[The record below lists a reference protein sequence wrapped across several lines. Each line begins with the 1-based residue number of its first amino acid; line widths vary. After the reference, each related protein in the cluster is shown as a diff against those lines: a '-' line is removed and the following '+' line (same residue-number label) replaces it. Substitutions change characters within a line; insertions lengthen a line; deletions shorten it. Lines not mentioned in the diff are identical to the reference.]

1 MSQGTPI
8 MQVNRND
15 ADIRRNHPGIVLLVT
30 MVLLVVLS
38 ILGYTLTIRIWAQKH
53 RDQYIIDYTK
63 ARYAC
68 DSAVK
73 YAFTTLGD
81 INAPPPLITRDN
93 EPDFSDLFRLNDT
106 EYKEYIEKWFS
117 ENAAGKDKTS
127 ENSSNDVNDINSP
140 VDTNDFNSER
150 DVNYAGD
157 TNNTAEIFDLNEPN
171 SLVVRGPYG
180 PQWPLITEPAEF
192 EIGSVKVKVEIED
205 ENAKY
210 PIGWAMLD
218 DPNLVREAAAG
229 FKTFCEWMAV
239 DSTDVES
246 LDNAFKEIS
255 KIKPFK
261 TDFQPIKMTE
271 EITQKP
277 DPNAVKP
284 SRTSRRRRPS
294 TPAKQT
300 AQKTIPASVHIKDF
314 AKLFH
319 SSLIDIDVLAKP
331 TVISQTRKESALKYV
346 GMWASSK
353 VNINTAPRQVLEAA
367 FTFGGDAV
375 KIAEEIIQQRKL
387 KPFESIESLRKALFR
402 YSDSIKKCENYIT
415 TSSNFFTIR
424 VTATSGVAQV
434 SAIIAIM
441 KTGKT
446 MEPIALISG

>member
-1 MSQGTPI
+1 
-8 MQVNRND
+8 MQVNQNN
-15 ADIRRNHPGIVLLVT
+15 ADIRRNHSGIVLLVT

-38 ILGYTLTIRIWAQKH
+38 ILGYTLTTRIWAQKH
-53 RDQYIIDYTK
+53 RNQYIIDYTK

-73 YAFTTLGD
+73 YAMATLND
-81 INAPPPLITRDN
+81 INTPQLVVRDN
-93 EPDFSDLFRLNDT
+93 EPDFSDLFHFNDT

-117 ENAAGKDKTS
+117 ENAAAKDKISKDSTS
-127 ENSSNDVNDINSP
+127 DVNAPAGINDVNS
-140 VDTNDFNSER
+140 VR

-157 TNNTAEIFDLNEPN
+157 TNNTPGIFDLNEPN
-171 SLVVRGPYG
+171 ATVVRGPYG
-180 PQWPLITEPAEF
+180 PQWPLITAPAEF
-192 EIGSVKVKVEIED
+192 EIGSVKVKIEIED

-218 DPNLVREAAAG
+218 DPNLVREAEAG
-229 FKTFCEWMAV
+229 FKTFCEWMEV
-239 DSTDVES
+239 DSTDIES
-246 LDNAFKEIS
+246 LDKGFKEIS

-261 TDFQPIKMTE
+261 TDFQPIKTTE
-271 EITQKP
+271 EITPKP
-277 DPNAVKP
+277 DPDSV
-284 SRTSRRRRPS
+284 RQSRRRRPG

-300 AQKTIPASVHIKDF
+300 IVKTIPASVHIKDF

-319 SSLIDIDVLAKP
+319 SSLIDIDFLAKP
-331 TVISQTRKESALKYV
+331 TVISQTRKESTLKYM

-353 VNINTAPRQVLEAA
+353 VNVNTAPRQVLEAA
-367 FTFGGDAV
+367 FTFGGDARE
-375 KIAEEIIQQRKL
+375 ITEEIIQQRKV

-434 SAIIAIM
+434 SAVIAIM

>member
-1 MSQGTPI
+1 
-8 MQVNRND
+8 MQVNQNN
-15 ADIRRNHPGIVLLVT
+15 ADIRRNRPGIVLLVT

-38 ILGYTLTIRIWAQKH
+38 ILGYTLTTRIWAQKH

-81 INAPPPLITRDN
+81 INALPLVIRNN
-93 EPDFSDLFRLNDT
+93 EPDFSDLFSFNDT

-117 ENAAGKDKTS
+117 ENAAEKNKTS
-127 ENSSNDVNDINSP
+127 ENFSGDVNDTNSP
-140 VDTNDFNSER
+140 LDTNDFNSER

-157 TNNTAEIFDLNEPN
+157 TNNTLGIFDFNESN

-180 PQWPLITEPAEF
+180 PQWPLITAPAEF

-229 FKTFCEWMAV
+229 FKTFCEWMKV
-239 DSTDVES
+239 NSTDVEL
-246 LDNAFKEIS
+246 LDKEFKEIS

-261 TDFQPIKMTE
+261 TDFQPINITE
-271 EITQKP
+271 EITKKP
-277 DPNAVKP
+277 DPNAVTP
-284 SRTSRRRRPS
+284 SRTSRRRRPA
-294 TPAKQT
+294 TQAPAKQT
-300 AQKTIPASVHIKDF
+300 IEKTIPASVHIKDF

-331 TVISQTRKESALKYV
+331 TVISQTRKESTLKYM

-353 VNINTAPRQVLEAA
+353 ININTAPRQVLEAA
-367 FTFGGDAV
+367 FTFGGDASQ
-375 KIAEEIIQQRKL
+375 IAEEIIRQRKI

-434 SAIIAIM
+434 SAVIAII

>member
-1 MSQGTPI
+1 
-8 MQVNRND
+8 MQVNRNN
-15 ADIRRNHPGIVLLVT
+15 ADICRNRPGIVLLVT

-38 ILGYTLTIRIWAQKH
+38 ILGYTLTTRIWAQKH

-73 YAFTTLGD
+73 YALATLGD
-81 INAPPPLITRDN
+81 INAPPLVIRDN
-93 EPDFSDLFRLNDT
+93 EPDFSDLFHFNDT
-106 EYKEYIEKWFS
+106 EYKEYIEKWLS
-117 ENAAGKDKTS
+117 ENAAGKNQTS
-127 ENSSNDVNDINSP
+127 ENSSSDANDVNSP
-140 VDTNDFNSER
+140 VDTNDVSDAR

-157 TNNTAEIFDLNEPN
+157 TNNTAEIFDLNEPDTM
-171 SLVVRGPYG
+171 VVRGPYG
-180 PQWPLITEPAEF
+180 PQWPLITAPAEF
-192 EIGSVKVKVEIED
+192 EIGSVKIKVEIED

-218 DPNLVREAAAG
+218 DPNLVREATAG
-229 FKTFCEWMAV
+229 FKTFCEWMDV
-239 DSTDVES
+239 SSTDVES
-246 LDNAFKEIS
+246 LDKEFEEIG
-255 KIKPFK
+255 KIKTFK
-261 TDFQPIKMTE
+261 PDFQPIKITE

-277 DPNAVKP
+277 DSNVAVKP
-284 SRTSRRRRPS
+284 SRASRRRKPS

-300 AQKTIPASVHIKDF
+300 IEKTIPASVHIKDF

-331 TVISQTRKESALKYV
+331 TVISSTRKESALKYI

-353 VNINTAPRQVLEAA
+353 VNVNTAPRQVLEAA
-367 FTFGGDAV
+367 FTFGGDASQ
-375 KIAEEIIQQRKL
+375 IAEEIIRQRKE
-387 KPFESIESLRKALFR
+387 KPFESIEDLRKTLFR

-434 SAIIAIM
+434 SAVIAIM
-441 KTGKT
+441 KTGEK

>member
-1 MSQGTPI
+1 
-8 MQVNRND
+8 MQVNQNN
-15 ADIRRNHPGIVLLVT
+15 ADIRRNHSGIVLLVT

-38 ILGYTLTIRIWAQKH
+38 ILGYTLTTRIWAQKH
-53 RDQYIIDYTK
+53 RNQYIIDYTK

-73 YAFTTLGD
+73 YAMATLND
-81 INAPPPLITRDN
+81 INTTQLVVRDN
-93 EPDFSDLFRLNDT
+93 EPDFSDLFRFNDT

-117 ENAAGKDKTS
+117 ENAAEKDKIS
-127 ENSSNDVNDINSP
+127 ENSSGDVNDTNNP
-140 VDTNDFNSER
+140 VDTKDFNSER

-157 TNNTAEIFDLNEPN
+157 TNNTPGIFDLNEPN
-171 SLVVRGPYG
+171 ATVVRGPYG
-180 PQWPLITEPAEF
+180 PQWPLITAPAEF

-229 FKTFCEWMAV
+229 FETFCEWMNV
-239 DSTDVES
+239 SSTDVES
-246 LDNAFKEIS
+246 LDKEFKEIS

-261 TDFQPIKMTE
+261 TDFQPIKVAE
-271 EITQKP
+271 EVTKTGTPPIATR
-277 DPNAVKP
+277 P
-284 SRTSRRRRPS
+284 SLRRRLPARPS
-294 TPAKQT
+294 YKQIIE
-300 AQKTIPASVHIKDF
+300 KTIPASVHIKDF

-331 TVISQTRKESALKYV
+331 TVISQMRKESTLKYM

-353 VNINTAPRQVLEAA
+353 VNVNTAPRQVLEAA
-367 FTFGGDAV
+367 FTFGGDARE
-375 KIAEEIIQQRKL
+375 ITEEIIQQRKV

-434 SAIIAIM
+434 SAVIAIM

>member
-1 MSQGTPI
+1 

-15 ADIRRNHPGIVLLVT
+15 ADIRRNHSGIVLLVT

-38 ILGYTLTIRIWAQKH
+38 ILGYTLTTRIWAQKH
-53 RDQYIIDYTK
+53 RNQYIIDYTK

-73 YAFTTLGD
+73 YAMATLND
-81 INAPPPLITRDN
+81 INTPQLVVRDN
-93 EPDFSDLFRLNDT
+93 EPDFSDLFRFNDT

-117 ENAAGKDKTS
+117 ENAAENDKTS

-210 PIGWAMLD
+210 PFGWAMLD
-218 DPNLVREAAAG
+218 DPNLVREAEAG
-229 FKTFCEWMAV
+229 FETFCEWMNV
-239 DSTDVES
+239 NSTDVES
-246 LDNAFKEIS
+246 LNKEFKEIS
-255 KIKPFK
+255 KIKSFK
-261 TDFQPIKMTE
+261 TDFQPIKITE
-271 EITQKP
+271 QITPKP
-277 DPNAVKP
+277 NPDGVRP
-284 SRTSRRRRPS
+284 SRRRRPG
-294 TPAKQT
+294 TPAKQ
-300 AQKTIPASVHIKDF
+300 AVEKTIPASVHIKDF

-331 TVISQTRKESALKYV
+331 TVISQMRKESTLKYM

-353 VNINTAPRQVLEAA
+353 VNVNTAPRQVLEAA
-367 FTFGGDAV
+367 FTFGGDARE
-375 KIAEEIIQQRKL
+375 ITEEVIQQRKV

-434 SAIIAIM
+434 SAVIAIM

>member
-1 MSQGTPI
+1 
-8 MQVNRND
+8 MQVNRNN
-15 ADIRRNHPGIVLLVT
+15 ADIRRNHSGIVLLVT
-30 MVLLVVLS
+30 MVLLVILS
-38 ILGYTLTIRIWAQKH
+38 ILGYTLTTRIWAQKH

-73 YAFTTLGD
+73 YAFTILGD
-81 INAPPPLITRDN
+81 INAPPLIIRDK
-93 EPDFSDLFRLNDT
+93 EPDFSDLFHLNDT

-117 ENAAGKDKTS
+117 ENAAAKDKISKDSTS
-127 ENSSNDVNDINSP
+127 NINAPADINDVNS
-140 VDTNDFNSER
+140 VR

-157 TNNTAEIFDLNEPN
+157 TNNTPGIFDLNEPN
-171 SLVVRGPYG
+171 ATVVRGPYG

-192 EIGSVKVKVEIED
+192 EIGSVKVKIEIED

-229 FKTFCEWMAV
+229 FKTFCEWMNV
-239 DSTDVES
+239 DSTDAES
-246 LDNAFKEIS
+246 LDKQFEEVS

-261 TDFQPIKMTE
+261 PVFQPIKVAEEVTKTE
-271 EITQKP
+271 TP
-277 DPNAVKP
+277 PVATRPNP
-284 SRTSRRRRPS
+284 RRRLSARPS
-294 TPAKQT
+294 YKQMIE
-300 AQKTIPASVHIKDF
+300 KTIPASVHIKDF

-319 SSLIDIDVLAKP
+319 SSLINIDVLAKP
-331 TVISQTRKESALKYV
+331 TVISQTRKESTLKYM

-353 VNINTAPRQVLEAA
+353 VNVNTAPRQVLEAA
-367 FTFGGDAV
+367 FTFGGDARE
-375 KIAEEIIQQRKL
+375 IAEEIIQQRKV

-434 SAIIAIM
+434 SAVIAIM

>member
-1 MSQGTPI
+1 
-8 MQVNRND
+8 MQVNQNN
-15 ADIRRNHPGIVLLVT
+15 ADIRRNHSGIVLLVT

-38 ILGYTLTIRIWAQKH
+38 ILGYTLTTRIWAQKH
-53 RDQYIIDYTK
+53 RNQYIIDYTK

-73 YAFTTLGD
+73 YAMATLND
-81 INAPPPLITRDN
+81 INTPQLVIRDN
-93 EPDFSDLFRLNDT
+93 EPDFSDLFRFNDT

-117 ENAAGKDKTS
+117 ENAAEKDKIS
-127 ENSSNDVNDINSP
+127 EDLNSGMNDINSP
-140 VDTNDFNSER
+140 VDANDVNSVR

-157 TNNTAEIFDLNEPN
+157 TNNTPGIFDLNEPN
-171 SLVVRGPYG
+171 ATVVRGPYG
-180 PQWPLITEPAEF
+180 PQWPLITAPAEF

-229 FKTFCEWMAV
+229 FKTFCEWMDV
-239 DSTDVES
+239 NSTDVES
-246 LDNAFKEIS
+246 LDKEFKEIS

-261 TDFQPIKMTE
+261 TDFQPIKIIE
-271 EITQKP
+271 EITPKP
-277 DPNAVKP
+277 NPDGVRPI
-284 SRTSRRRRPS
+284 RRRRPG
-294 TPAKQT
+294 TPAKQSVE
-300 AQKTIPASVHIKDF
+300 KTIPASVHIKDF

-331 TVISQTRKESALKYV
+331 TVISQMRKESTLKYM

-353 VNINTAPRQVLEAA
+353 VNVNTAPRQVLEAA
-367 FTFGGDAV
+367 FTFGGDARE
-375 KIAEEIIQQRKL
+375 ITEEIIQQRKV

-434 SAIIAIM
+434 SAVIAIM